1 MLRIVPWV
9 MVVVVTAASFGCL
22 GRRGSH
28 SPVAAG
34 LNTRDLY
41 DLPAQADADRAF
53 APILTGQRTG
63 LNRSN
68 PSPRVNGR
76 NVLCLSGGGAY
87 GAYSAG
93 VVCGWT
99 CRGDRPQFDVV
110 TGISTGALIAPFA
123 FLGSACDQTLER
135 FYTTLTKSDVY
146 RLRPVRGFVSES
158 FADNTPLAR
167 TLDKVVTDDMVRAI
181 AAEHDRGRRLYVGT
195 TEVEGRRFVVWDIGA
210 IARRD
215 PAGSRSLIVQILLGS
230 SAIPGFF
237 GSQSI
242 PVTIDGKSYVER
254 HVDGGVSQSLFFRPP
269 SIPPGSPPSA
279 ELLQGTNVYVIVAGK
294 LYMDPEP
301 VKPRALKVATQTTEA
316 VLYAQCR
323 GDLTRL
329 WTVCQLAGMNFHV
342 TAIPSDFPAPKM
354 STDFDPPT
362 LRAMFDEGLRQI
374 QAGAWR
380 TSPPGTQPGE
390 EVLVRE
396 GTDLNWAPRVPIPE
410 RSGFPFVTPKDAR

>member
-9 MVVVVTAASFGCL
+9 MVVVVTAASVGCL

-28 SPVAAG
+28 SPVGAG

-41 DLPAQADADRAF
+41 DLPAQADADRALT
-53 APILTGQRTG
+53 PILTGQRTG

-68 PSPRVNGR
+68 PTTPSNGR

-99 CRGDRPQFDVV
+99 SRGDRPRFDVV

-123 FLGSACDQTLER
+123 FLGPSYDETLER
-135 FYTTLTKSDVY
+135 FYTTLRKNDVY

-158 FADNTPLAR
+158 FADNAPLAR
-167 TLDKVVTDDMVRAI
+167 TLDRVITEEMVRAI

-215 PAGSRSLIVQILLGS
+215 PTGSRSLIVQILLGS

-242 PVTIDGKSYVER
+242 NVTVDGKSYVER

-269 SIPPGSPPSA
+269 YVPPGPTSSA
-279 ELLQGTNVYVIVAGK
+279 DLLKGTNVYVIVAGK
-294 LYMDPEP
+294 LYMDPDP

-329 WTVCQLAGMNFHV
+329 WSISQVAGMNFHV
-342 TAIPSDFPAPKM
+342 TAIPSDFPAPKV

-362 LRAMFDEGLRQI
+362 LRTMFDEGVRQI

-380 TSPPGTQPGE
+380 TTPPGTEPGE

-396 GTDLNWAPRVPIPE
+396 GTDLNWAPRVPVPE
-410 RSGFPFVTPKDAR
+410 R